1 MGGGGLSFSQRDDG
15 SSGLQDVF
23 ERIEEVVLTAQ
34 GLQEVTVVMK
44 ELSDV
49 ASSNRRT
56 TLVMTNSQAQQL
68 QAAFSC
74 NVCKGPFQEPMFA
87 VCCRSIVGCKVCVL
101 QWHETSSQ
109 CLKCRQE
116 CTNVYELTGLS
127 DALSVL
133 KDIVSVD

>member
-1 MGGGGLSFSQRDDG
+1 MISVCPSLTFYLKLDLYFLFGGGGGGGLSFSQRDDG

-74 NVCKGPFQEPMFA
+74 NVCKGLHPN
-87 VCCRSIVGCKVCVL
+87 
-101 QWHETSSQ
+101 SS
-109 CLKCRQE
+109 
-116 CTNVYELTGLS
+116 
-127 DALSVL
+127 
-133 KDIVSVD
+133 

>member
-1 MGGGGLSFSQRDDG
+1 MNDFCLPVPNILPKIRFLFYFLFWGGLNFSQRDDG

-23 ERIEEVVLTAQ
+23 ERIEEVVLAAQ

-74 NVCKGPFQEPMFA
+74 HVC
-87 VCCRSIVGCKVCVL
+87 R
-101 QWHETSSQ
+101 
-109 CLKCRQE
+109 
-116 CTNVYELTGLS
+116 GLHPNS
-127 DALSVL
+127 F
-133 KDIVSVD
+133 

>member
-1 MGGGGLSFSQRDDG
+1 MNDFCLPVPNILPKIRCVFFILGGVSTSVKRDDG

-23 ERIEEVVLTAQ
+23 ERIEEVVLAAQ

-56 TLVMTNSQAQQL
+56 TPVMTNSQAQQL

-74 NVCKGPFQEPMFA
+74 TKQLFSFIYFFQICYILGVNFIKSGE
-87 VCCRSIVGCKVCVL
+87 KL
-101 QWHETSSQ
+101 EHLT
-109 CLKCRQE
+109 RQNE
-116 CTNVYELTGLS
+116 
-127 DALSVL
+127 
-133 KDIVSVD
+133 